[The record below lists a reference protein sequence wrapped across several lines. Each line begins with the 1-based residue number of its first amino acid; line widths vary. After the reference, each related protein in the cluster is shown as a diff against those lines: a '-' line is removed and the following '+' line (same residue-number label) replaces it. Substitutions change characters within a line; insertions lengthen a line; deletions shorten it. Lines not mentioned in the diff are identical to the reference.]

1 MKTNSTIWQYGN
13 FTMEMVTEGAG
24 TNVKEGVTKFD
35 EGITVDPKLFLVP
48 DDVEITE
55 VQSPY

>member
-1 MKTNSTIWQYGN
+1 
-13 FTMEMVTEGAG
+13 MEMVTEGAG